1 MLIQSANGLIIKSE
15 HGMEIEKR
23 IKERQ
28 EPLKNISAYYD
39 EARKVEEE
47 VQQKA
52 EAYIKAL
59 QPSPV
64 MTTDE
69 QIQALT
75 KVVAE
80 LTTKLTKGDA

>member
-39 EARKVEEE
+39 EARKVEEDIKE
-47 VQQKA
+47 KA
-52 EAYIKAL
+52 DAYIRESQSA
-59 QPSPV
+59 PV